1 MKILTHNFHG
11 ERWLYED
18 LQNACL
24 LEFLQQLMAKNRK
37 KNEKEEHKDLT

>member
-37 KNEKEEHKDLT
+37 KMRKKNIKI